1 MLEEAIKSLIIEYS
15 PEQHDNSSL
24 KSAECNKTF
33 VLAMYANSMRVPA
46 RLRSYSSRMDSA
58 TKDVKVWE
66 AAMATTASP
75 GEFTQIKIGP
85 MSVPYVSAGLG
96 FSNPAKEALDEAD
109 RIWQVSNIGCMVSI
123 GTGVM
128 PPARLESYWESM
140 SFLNFLSLENIA
152 RGPELLATFFRAATD
167 CERVHEEMS
176 RDARLL
182 NLKYFRFNVEHGLQ
196 DVGRNDAS
204 KVDKIKSA
212 TTIYL
217 DRREVRNSLVFCAS
231 QLLNEYVSSSL
242 TFRCHDHVVS
252 PPDGRRQP
260 DYDSARIDNGWLQA
274 RF

>member
-1 MLEEAIKSLIIEYS
+1 
-15 PEQHDNSSL
+15 
-24 KSAECNKTF
+24 
-33 VLAMYANSMRVPA
+33 
-46 RLRSYSSRMDSA
+46 
-58 TKDVKVWE
+58 
-66 AAMATTASP
+66 MATTASP

-109 RIWQVSNIGCMVSI
+109 RIWHVSNIGCMVSI

-152 RGPELLATFFRAATD
+152 RVPELLTTFFRAATD
-167 CERVHEEMS
+167 CERVHEELL

-182 NLKYFRFNVEHGLQ
+182 NLKYFRFNVDDGLQ

-204 KVDKIKSA
+204 KLDKTKSA

-217 DRREVRNSLVFCAS
+217 GRREVLNSLVFCAS
-231 QLLNEYVSSSL
+231 RISNEYISTPL
-242 TFRCHDHVVS
+242 ICYCLAHIIS

-260 DYDSARIDNGWLQA
+260 NYDPARIENGWLRA
-274 RF
+274 IF